1 MKNGKVFAIIMV
13 LALACLFL
21 WSGCTDSPPETGT
34 RATTTPRSTETN
46 TPRPT
51 NTTVVLPSATAKK
64 GPPFS
69 CIPDKEPVEAKVVR
83 IVDGDTIEVS
93 VVGGIEKVRLIGI
106 DTPERGEPGF
116 DEATEYVKERVLGK
130 TVLLWQDVSDRDR
143 YDRLL
148 AYVTYDNGR
157 FLNLL
162 LVQNRCAVPYRYP
175 PDTACAHLF
184 DSASPTVPT
193 NTPYV
198 PPVLILPTKQVSN
211 CHPSYVGACLLIG
224 AGDYDCAGGGGNG
237 PNYTGKVQVV
247 GWDEFKLDRD
257 GDGWG
262 CE

>member
-1 MKNGKVFAIIMV
+1 MKNGKAFAVIMV
-13 LALACLFL
+13 LSLAFLCL
-21 WSGCTDSPPETGT
+21 WSGCADSPPETRE
-34 RATTTPRSTETN
+34 RATTVPRSTETN

-64 GPPFS
+64 EPPFS

-106 DTPERGEPGF
+106 DTPESGEPGF
-116 DEATEYVKERVLGK
+116 NEATEYVKARVLDK

-148 AYVTYDNGR
+148 AYVTYGNGS
-157 FLNLL
+157 FLNYL
-162 LVQNRCAVPYRYP
+162 LVKSGFAVPYRYA
-175 PDTACAHLF
+175 PDTSCANVF
-184 DSASPTVPT
+184 DAIAPSPTK
-193 NTPYV
+193 TPYV
-198 PPVLILPTKQVSN
+198 PPILILPTKQASN
-211 CHPSYVGACLLIG
+211 CHPSYVGACLLMGI
-224 AGDYDCAGGGGNG
+224 GDYDCAGGGGNG

-257 GDGWG
+257 KDGWG
-262 CE
+262 CEG